1 MAAELVHR
9 DVSLIVAG
17 GGVETAPAA
26 KAATSTIPIVFIL
39 GVDPVAVG
47 LVKSLARPE
56 GNITGVSFLTA
67 ALGPKRLG
75 LLIELVPKVKL
86 IGLLLN
92 SKNPSTET
100 QATELTSA
108 AATRG
113 LQIKVIEA
121 GSQQEL
127 ETLAIPADIEALIVS
142 PDPFFT
148 SRHAELTSQV
158 TQRHCQV
165 AKRKTIFSS
174 KPFGAELTR
183 HAPFRSRN
191 ARLRCGRRDMNGQR
205 SDDAQR

>member
-92 SKNPSTET
+92 PKNPSTET

-165 AKRKTIFSS
+165 AR
-174 KPFGAELTR
+174 
-183 HAPFRSRN
+183 
-191 ARLRCGRRDMNGQR
+191 
-205 SDDAQR
+205 